1 MARKCCRAAQQTPD
15 MNATV
20 VNLDGFAWIEELC
33 RLDSV
38 EAIGATL
45 DRHARS
51 LGYTALVF
59 GVVLRSRKGIG
70 SNWPAEWLRMYNE
83 CNFVACDLAVK
94 SASTAIAPFTLTEMR
109 AKRPLTASERE
120 VAEAYRDFGWKEGL
134 VVPIH
139 GPRGHL
145 AIAGLGCEERDVSLP
160 ERIALQAMIFAAHQR
175 CLELTDAADA
185 PLGAPRLT
193 PREIECLQGIASGR
207 SDWDISDR
215 LSISETTVRF
225 HLQSAKRKFGVRT
238 RAHAV
243 ALAILA
249 GYVS

>member
-1 MARKCCRAAQQTPD
+1 MLNMDAPAI
-15 MNATV
+15 
-20 VNLDGFAWIEELC
+20 NLDGFAWIEELC
-33 RLDSV
+33 RLDSI
-38 EAIGATL
+38 EAIGAAL

-59 GVVLRSRKGIG
+59 GVVLRTPKGVGSRFFHN
-70 SNWPAEWLRMYNE
+70 NWPTEWLRMYNE
-83 CNFVACDLAVK
+83 CNFVACDPAVK
-94 SASTAIAPFTLTEMR
+94 SAATAVAPFTLTEMR
-109 AKRPLTASERE
+109 AKRQLTASERE

-134 VVPIH
+134 VVPVH

-145 AIAGLGCEERDVSLP
+145 SIAGLGCEERQVSLP

-185 PLGAPRLT
+185 PLGVPRLT
-193 PREIECLQGIASGR
+193 PREIECLQGIASGQ
-207 SDWDISDR
+207 SDSDISDR
-215 LSISETTVRF
+215 LSISDTTVRF